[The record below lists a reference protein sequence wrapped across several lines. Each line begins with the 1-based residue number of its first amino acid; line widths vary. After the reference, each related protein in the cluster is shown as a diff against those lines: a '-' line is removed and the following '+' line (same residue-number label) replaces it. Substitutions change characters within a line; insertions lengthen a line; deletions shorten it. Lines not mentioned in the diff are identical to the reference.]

1 MNALPMIPAPKFAVV
16 ITVLSGLIATVLGV
30 VASLFT
36 EQHPMYFPGAE
47 KLLLSWSGRELGQG
61 LSCLVAAL
69 FFRDSRVIGIVLLS
83 CWIREVIDFV
93 DFFRLTGTPLR
104 LYVVVGTSV
113 ILHSIAL
120 VLVGRTLKL
129 DLSSRTTNS

>member
-16 ITVLSGLIATVLGV
+16 ITILSGLIATVLGV

-47 KLLLSWSGRELGQG
+47 QLLLSWSGRELGQG

-69 FFRDSRVIGIVLLS
+69 FFRDSRVIGIALLS
-83 CWIREVIDFV
+83 CWVREVIDFV

-104 LYVVVGTSV
+104 LYFVVGTSV
-113 ILHSIAL
+113 VLHSIAL
-120 VLVGRTLKL
+120 VLVGRTLKPN
-129 DLSSRTTNS
+129 LSSGTTNP